1 MVPEPPRPTIRCL
14 FEDLAD
20 TISDARLRSA
30 LLARQLPDLS
40 VQLHDV
46 DHPIVSAASHR
57 YTDGEPRGRDR
68 YRSVRDHPWVECR
81 HGERWRGL
89 VLWQPAVQ
97 CWLGF
102 AGWHEAD
109 SLDDVYERFTRR
121 CTSGAKTD
129 SSHFLPTKDDDLRL
143 QAELLQVRKSEL
155 KQGFRRR
162 VLQCLLAA
170 VSAPETEQQ
179 ETLHDG
185 SLLSVVFRPDG
196 DIDELTLRIAIDW
209 RGGKGAPIVED
220 VKDAVPGI
228 ANSEWQI
235 IPPGPLR
242 LDPAF
247 FVYVDDSWVGR
258 LMDAA
263 SEHGLEVLAADPN
276 LVVDQRD
283 GAAHTIQGNST
294 VTAAYTEGHVVR
306 ALCGRRFIPQA
317 DPSTA
322 PPCSKCEDRRKQL
335 ESGSAST

>member
-1 MVPEPPRPTIRCL
+1 MPEPPRPTIRCL

-20 TISDARLRSA
+20 AIKDSRLRSA
-30 LLARQLPDLS
+30 LQAKQLPDLS
-40 VQLHDV
+40 VRLHDV
-46 DHPIVSAASHR
+46 DHPIVLAARER
-57 YTDGEPRGRDR
+57 YTEGEPRGRDR

-89 VLWQPAVQ
+89 VLWQPTVQ

-102 AGWHEAD
+102 AGWHEGD
-109 SLDDVYERFTRR
+109 SLDDVYERFTRL
-121 CTSGAKTD
+121 CTSGTTID
-129 SSHFLPTKDDDLRL
+129 SSHFLPTEDDELRL
-143 QAELLQVRKSEL
+143 RAELLQVRKSEHRHD
-155 KQGFRRR
+155 FRRG
-162 VLQCLLAA
+162 VLRCLLAA
-170 VSAPETEQQ
+170 VSTPETEQR

-185 SLLSVVFRPDG
+185 SLLSVSFRPDG
-196 DIDELTLRIAIDW
+196 DIDELTLSIAIDW

-228 ANSEWQI
+228 ANDEWQI
-235 IPPGPLR
+235 IPRGPSG

-247 FVYVDDSWVGR
+247 FISVDDTWVGR

-294 VTAAYTEGHVVR
+294 VTAAYADGHVVR

-317 DPSTA
+317 DPATA

-335 ESGSAST
+335 ESGSTLT